1 MIPYMAS
8 NQGAHGRRKKKV
20 ISNLC
25 NFINYH
31 ILPNFLYK
39 ASALQT
45 PVKIFE
51 LVYPEQVKF
60 TEVHK
65 HRGNCQLHVS
75 PLSCRLC
82 ADSFKKVF
90 PFMKYI

>member
-1 MIPYMAS
+1 MEE
-8 NQGAHGRRKKKV
+8 KKSHKQPV
-20 ISNLC
+20 

-31 ILPNFLYK
+31 ILHNFLYK
-39 ASALQT
+39 ASPLQT
-45 PVKIFE
+45 PVKMFE

-65 HRGNCQLHVS
+65 HKGNCQLHVS

-90 PFMKYI
+90 SFMKYIYLAVSKGH